1 MKQMGDLR
9 AVLLDFEKGG
19 LFSCV
24 IRYNKVVTKL
34 AIRASNR

>member
-1 MKQMGDLR
+1 MKSIGYQR
-9 AVLLDFEKGG
+9 TIHLDFEKGG